1 MSLRFGMPLAAVTL
15 AMFAGSAHAVFV
27 LGNGDSVTLAQL
39 QNSSDH
45 QFQVMDKL
53 FTILTYTSATVSPND
68 VSVTGFISANPQ
80 DGIGFDLT
88 GGFGDVPGDGQI
100 TDMNLHYTVEV
111 VNPQLSQGIRIKD
124 LGLTFNGTA
133 VGTGSFARVD
143 ELVFDPNAPT
153 GMDLV
158 GSRHVF
164 ANAGPPATSQQQD
177 AQTFASTYSKLE
189 VNKDIQFFAVGDN
202 SQAAASFVRQSF
214 SQTPTPGGV
223 ALAGIAGLL
232 LARRR
237 R

>member
-1 MSLRFGMPLAAVTL
+1 MSLAAVTL
-15 AMFAGSAHAVFV
+15 ATFAGSAHAIFI
-27 LGNGDSVTLAQL
+27 LGNGDSVTLQQL
-39 QNSSDH
+39 QDSSDH
-45 QFQVMDKL
+45 QFQVMDKV
-53 FTILTYTSATVSPND
+53 FTILTYTSATVPATD
-68 VSVTGFISANPQ
+68 VSVTGFISANPA

-88 GGFGDVPGDGQI
+88 GGFGDVPGDSVI

-111 VNPQLSQGIRIKD
+111 ADPQLSQGVRIKD
-124 LGLTFNGTA
+124 LALTFNGTA

-143 ELVFDPNAPT
+143 ELVFDPNAPA
-153 GMDLV
+153 GMDLI
-158 GSRHVF
+158 GSRHVY

-177 AQTFASTYSKLE
+177 SQTFDGATYAKLE
-189 VNKDIQFFAVGDN
+189 VNKDIQFFAVDPN
-202 SQAAASFVRQSF
+202 SLSAASFIRQSF